1 MKIRS
6 NYVSNSSS
14 SSFIVTKDLTN
25 EGIAC
30 LKLTQAQKEKIN
42 GSTIYDKTI
51 GLDLNKDFWLTQFIS
66 DCNDRK
72 FDIIESVEH
81 ILYSEGD
88 LGEECRNDTYYNEYQ
103 IDGDTSVY
111 ILKEHDE
118 IKQIKFKEFVKNFK
132 EQFGKDADVLVEYT
146 EDGKI
151 VLKPVEK

>member
-72 FDIIESVEH
+72 FDIIESAEH

-88 LGEECRNDTYYNEYQ
+88 LGEECRDDTYYNEYQ
-103 IDGDTSVY
+103 IDGDISVY

-146 EDGKI
+146 KDGKI
-151 VLKPVEK
+151 VLKPVIK